1 MKKITVLLPYLFF
14 SSAVIAVIIEYLF
27 ISSHFFYSHYLKYTL
42 MIEIIFPILGII
54 LGAFGKSGVQKI
66 IAIILNSLYFIL
78 FSSLALLNL
87 WILTFGK

>member
-1 MKKITVLLPYLFF
+1 
-14 SSAVIAVIIEYLF
+14 
-27 ISSHFFYSHYLKYTL
+27 

>member
-14 SSAVIAVIIEYLF
+14 SIAVIAVIIEYLF

-42 MIEIIFPILGII
+42 MIEIIFPTLGII

-66 IAIILNSLYFIL
+66 IAIILNSLYFML